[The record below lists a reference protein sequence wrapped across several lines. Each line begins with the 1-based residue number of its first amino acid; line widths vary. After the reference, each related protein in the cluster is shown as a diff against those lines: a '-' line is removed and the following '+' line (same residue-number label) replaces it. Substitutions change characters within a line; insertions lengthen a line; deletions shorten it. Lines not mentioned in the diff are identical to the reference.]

1 MSVLGVLLLVS
12 ACGSSGDGSEG
23 DDVAGQGS
31 YKSVKSSVDDV
42 MGTVLPEL
50 ASAVEGEF
58 PAVRG
63 EFVECG
69 VGPQFQQYSVR
80 GELHSQ
86 VQDDAEAADA
96 IKAVLTDAGFDVTV
110 DDDQTVK
117 GTTGGTT
124 VVVLASGGSPIA
136 GGTFIR
142 RLSVDSEC
150 QTYSSADADAM
161 RETPVEKYAAVLNG
175 TS

>member
-12 ACGSSGDGSEG
+12 ACGSSDDGGGG

-31 YKSVKSSVDDV
+31 WKSVKSSVDDV
-42 MGTVLPEL
+42 MGIVLPEL
-50 ASAVEGEF
+50 ASAVDGEF

-69 VGPQFQQYSVR
+69 VGPQVRKYSVR

-86 VQDDAEAADA
+86 VDDDAEAADA
-96 IKAVLTDAGFDVTV
+96 IKAVLTGAGLDVKV
-110 DDDQTVK
+110 GDDLNVT
-117 GTTGGTT
+117 GTTGGTK
-124 VVVLASGGSPIA
+124 VVVLASGGTPVA

-142 RLSVDSEC
+142 RLSVDTEC
-150 QTYSSADADAM
+150 RTYSNADADAM
-161 RETPVEKYAAVLNG
+161 RDAPVEEYAAVLDG